1 MAFRP
6 RDQECVC
13 DVYPQTERDVSEVEA
28 LKYLA
33 RRAPTDQECVCGDP
47 QTERDVSEVAALKYE
62 LAVQEPVEARLA
74 RAKASE
80 ARQME
85 AREAREA
92 H

>member
-13 DVYPQTERDVSEVEA
+13 DVY
-28 LKYLA
+28 
-33 RRAPTDQECVCGDP
+33 P